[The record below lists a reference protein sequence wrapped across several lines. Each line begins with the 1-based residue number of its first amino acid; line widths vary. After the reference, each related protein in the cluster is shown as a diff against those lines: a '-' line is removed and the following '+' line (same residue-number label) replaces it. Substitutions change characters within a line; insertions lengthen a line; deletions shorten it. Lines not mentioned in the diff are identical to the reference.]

1 MAAPVNVATGAAVV
15 EVVEVADAVGAGAL
29 GVTPAA
35 SQFCVPIFAATGSR
49 TTVSL
54 TVSEKGKVQLTR
66 RISRVTRGPDAG
78 AVRRDEGGREADAG
92 CVRDRAAAAIEG
104 TLGTG

>member
-1 MAAPVNVATGAAVV
+1 
-15 EVVEVADAVGAGAL
+15 VEVADTVAEGVLA
-29 GVTPAA
+29 VTPAA
-35 SQFCVPIFAATGSR
+35 AQSFIPYSSATGSR
-49 TTVSL
+49 IPISL

-92 CVRDRAAAAIEG
+92 CVCDRAAAAIEG